1 MAFTAPGYGVGHRGS
16 VETRRKMDAVRGVLL
31 GGLCILAVGCG
42 DGTTEPDDAPL
53 TMNEAVAL
61 FEGMRVIQQDSTP
74 RIIHA
79 SEDSTVV
86 ACPLGGQVRVTG
98 SVGDT
103 SVADTLRLETD
114 FTAAPT
120 GCQFS
125 QGGLQFT
132 VDGNPDVRERIVV
145 VIVGFFE
152 HFSIEGSVTGRL
164 DWQFDGRSGSCDI
177 DLVVSGEP
185 DLSGTEPSAAGIL
198 SGMLCGHEVELEVQ
212 GLPGPAG

>member
-1 MAFTAPGYGVGHRGS
+1 
-16 VETRRKMDAVRGVLL
+16 MDAVRGVLL

-125 QGGLQFT
+125 QGG
-132 VDGNPDVRERIVV
+132 
-145 VIVGFFE
+145 
-152 HFSIEGSVTGRL
+152 FSSPWMAIQTSANGS
-164 DWQFDGRSGSCDI
+164 SS
-177 DLVVSGEP
+177 S
-185 DLSGTEPSAAGIL
+185 SSASSSISA
-198 SGMLCGHEVELEVQ
+198 SR
-212 GLPGPAG
+212 AR